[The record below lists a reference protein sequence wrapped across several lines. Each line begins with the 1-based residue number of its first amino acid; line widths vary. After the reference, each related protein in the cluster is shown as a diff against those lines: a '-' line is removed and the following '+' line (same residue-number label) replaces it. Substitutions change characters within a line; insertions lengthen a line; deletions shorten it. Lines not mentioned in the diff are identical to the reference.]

1 MNSIFVLLFSL
12 LFHPN
17 ESNTHTLEVNVSN
30 VPSAKGNVFVGLYRP
45 KDEWPLFGKQF
56 KGKIVQAVKGTTSVT
71 FENLPE
77 GTYALAVYHDENKSG
92 VLDKN
97 LVGMPTEVY
106 GFSNNARRTFSAPT
120 FEEAKFTV
128 QKDTKHNIWVK

>member
-1 MNSIFVLLFSL
+1 MNSLFSL
-12 LFHPN
+12 LLSLFLSPSPN
-17 ESNTHTLEVNVSN
+17 NYSLEVSVSN
-30 VPSAKGNVFVGLYRP
+30 VPTGKGNVFVGLYRP
-45 KDEWPLFGKQF
+45 KDVWPEFGKQF
-56 KGKIVQAVKGTTSVT
+56 KGKIVQAEKGTTKIV

-77 GTYALAVYHDENKSG
+77 GTYALAVYHDENKNG

-120 FEEAKFTV
+120 FEEAKFTI
-128 QKDTKHNIWVK
+128 QKDTKHSIWVK